1 MRLATIT
8 GTVTATTKDAALVGG
23 AFLVADITDA
33 KGKVI
38 EAGHV
43 ALDSVGAGVGDTV
56 LITQGSA
63 ARLPQG
69 KAAMPIDSVI
79 IAIVDHVTIT

>member
-8 GTVTATTKDAALVGG
+8 GTVTATTKDAALVG
-23 AFLVADITDA
+23 AALLVADITDA
-33 KGKVI
+33 KGKVV

-43 ALDSVGAGVGDTV
+43 AVDGCGAGVGDQV
-56 LITQGSA
+56 LIVQGSA

-69 KAAMPIDSVI
+69 KAGMPVDAMIV
-79 IAIVDHVTIT
+79 AIVDRVSTS